1 MGQENLSSVVKA
13 SSAPGFP
20 SMRDPPVIVLSGGA
34 ARGAGHLGFLKAMSD
49 AGIVPKAIVGT
60 SAGALMGAL
69 FSSWNCSTEKARER
83 LFSLRYRS
91 ILRFGFSTR
100 GIFSSVH
107 MERFIR
113 DSLGKTSFEDLPVPL
128 VAVATNLDT
137 RSLELL
143 ESGDLAS
150 AVAASCAL
158 PPFFPPVFRQGR
170 SYLDGG
176 ILSIVPVLAAR
187 NRFPGAPLVAVDVN
201 ASTPGSP
208 PFSARR
214 PSPDENLVALSIRSI
229 GLSIARASWLERS
242 FADHAVLVAGG
253 DYPLLG
259 LRSIETIYEL
269 GYTAGKNFFG
279 R

>member
-1 MGQENLSSVVKA
+1 MA
-13 SSAPGFP
+13 
-20 SMRDPPVIVLSGGA
+20 PPVIVLSGGA

-69 FSSWNCSTEKARER
+69 YSSWNCSTEKARER
-83 LFSLRYRS
+83 LFSLTYRS

-100 GIFSSVH
+100 GIFSSLH
-107 MERFIR
+107 MERTIR
-113 DSLGKTSFEDLPVPL
+113 NSLGKMSFEDLPVPL
-128 VAVATNLDT
+128 VAVATNLET

-143 ESGDLAS
+143 DSGDLAS

-158 PPFFPPVFRQGR
+158 PPFFPPVVRQGR
-170 SYLDGG
+170 SYLVGG

-187 NRFPGAPLVAVDVN
+187 ERYPGAPLVAVDVN
-201 ASTPGSP
+201 VPSPDTP
-208 PFSARR
+208 PFSARQR
-214 PSPDENLVALSIRSI
+214 IPVENLVTLSVRSI
-229 GLSIARASWLERS
+229 GLSIARAACLERS
-242 FADHAVLVAGG
+242 FADHAVLVTGG